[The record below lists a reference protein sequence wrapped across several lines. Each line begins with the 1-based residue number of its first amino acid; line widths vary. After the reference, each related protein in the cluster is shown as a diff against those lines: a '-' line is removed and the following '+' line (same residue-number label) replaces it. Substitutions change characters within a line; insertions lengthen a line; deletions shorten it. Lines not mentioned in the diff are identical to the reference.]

1 MSPVPRIQFTLN
13 GKVTE
18 ASYEPGMHLLE
29 VLREECG
36 VVSAKNGCAP
46 EGACG
51 CCLVLID
58 GRPALSCLRKPEQM
72 QGHEIVTLEGLP
84 EETRRVIGEAFV
96 LEGGVQCGFCIPGIV
111 VRAASLIE
119 HGKSGDRD
127 AIAKALD
134 GHLCRCTGYGR
145 IIDAIQTAGEATSHD
160 GALPAEPRRH
170 HFFGE
175 DYGLS
180 RDPAF
185 AKGTGST
192 SGIGHSV
199 ARQGGLEQTLG
210 EKPFVD
216 DMRAPDMLHGAMV
229 PTKHPRAR
237 VLKIRADAARAM
249 PGVVR
254 VFTAAD
260 VPGTRGTGL
269 TIPDQPVFVAEGEVT
284 CCVADFLAM
293 VVADT
298 QFHARQAAAAV
309 EVDYEVLE
317 PLTDPFEALK
327 PGALEVHGI
336 DSFRPGPNLLQP
348 ITAFARGDVDAALAG
363 AAHVIEATFRTQ
375 QVEIAFLEP
384 EACLAIPRTVAPSS
398 DGTVAPSHPRT
409 VAPSPDGTLAPSH
422 PRTLAPLITVHTDSQ
437 GSVYDRLQIAKV
449 LGLEPD
455 GVEIALAASGGAFGA
470 KEELSIQAQTALAA
484 HLLGRPVKT
493 VLTREQSTQHHVK
506 RHPMTIALTVG
517 ADAEGLLTA
526 VRSRIVADAG
536 GYHTTSAKCALR
548 AACHTCGPYRV
559 SNVDVESKAVH
570 TNNPNSGAM
579 RGFGS
584 NQAQFAME
592 GVMDLLAEKVGVDGW
607 DIRMRNILDP
617 GDKFA
622 TGQVM
627 RESVR
632 GMKASLEAVKTVYKN
647 AKYKGIGCGIKST
660 GLGNGTTEGGYIT
673 IRVVKGP
680 LGAEASGEGGRLE
693 ILNGYTEMGQGIFTA
708 TLQAVCEETGLSPDL
723 MQVRWDKELGNKCGE
738 TWASRGTTLSCA
750 AAKVAA
756 QKLMADFNEVR
767 LKPDTTSASETPAS
781 ASETPASA
789 SETPAASSASERPPS
804 ERASI
809 SERPT
814 PENVLAALVGREYVG
829 EYVLSFTTRP
839 GTPEWVL
846 NPTTHLTF
854 SYSTQVVILDEDG
867 KLERVV
873 AAHDVGRA
881 INPRLCAEQMEGGVH
896 MGLGYALSERFT
908 STGGVPDSL
917 ALRDLGIVPAKQTPQ
932 IDVILIEVPDEVGGY
947 GAKGVGEIGCVA
959 TAGAVAPPVHYID
972 GIRRLR
978 LPMEDAPAARPS
990 VPKSRGKTATRVVG

>member
-1 MSPVPRIQFTLN
+1 VARIKFTLN

-51 CCLVLID
+51 CCLVMID

-72 QGHEIVTLEGLP
+72 DGHEIVTLEGLP

-127 AIAKALD
+127 AITKALD

-145 IIDAIQTAGEATSHD
+145 IIDAIQTAGEATSR
-160 GALPAEPRRH
+160 GGELPAEPRRH

-185 AKGTGST
+185 ARGTGST

-199 ARQGGLEQTLG
+199 ARQGGMAQTLG

-216 DMRAPDMLHGAMV
+216 DMRVPGMLHGAMV

-237 VLKIRADAARAM
+237 VLKIRVDAALAM

-254 VFTAAD
+254 VLTAAD
-260 VPGTRGTGL
+260 VPGTRGVGL

-309 EVDYEVLE
+309 AVDYEVLE
-317 PLTDPFEALK
+317 PLTDPFAALK
-327 PGALEVHGI
+327 PGAIEVHGT

-348 ITAFARGDVDAALAG
+348 ITAFARGDVDAALAK
-363 AAHVIEATFRTQ
+363 ATHVIEATFQTQ

-384 EACLAIPRTVAPSS
+384 EACLAIPH
-398 DGTVAPSHPRT
+398 TVAPSHDGS
-409 VAPSPDGTLAPSH
+409 VAPSHPGTVAPSH

-449 LGLEPD
+449 LGLEAD

-517 ADAEGLLTA
+517 ADAQGALTA

-559 SNVDVESKAVH
+559 PNVDVESKAVH

-617 GDKFA
+617 GDEFA

-632 GMKASLEAVKTVYKN
+632 GMKASLEAVKAVYKN
-647 AKYKGIGCGIKST
+647 AKYKGVGCGIKST

-673 IRVVKGP
+673 IRVVEGP
-680 LGAEASGEGGRLE
+680 RLE

-723 MQVRWDKELGNKCGE
+723 MQVRWDKDLGNKCGE

-750 AAKVAA
+750 AAKIAA
-756 QKLMADFNEVR
+756 QKLMADLSQVP
-767 LKPDTTSASETPAS
+767 LKPDTAHEGKPDGADEARPDGPVSEL
-781 ASETPASA
+781 
-789 SETPAASSASERPPS
+789 AA
-804 ERASI
+804 ERA
-809 SERPT
+809 
-814 PENVLAALVGREYVG
+814 LAELVGREYVG

-854 SYSTQVVILDEDG
+854 SYSTQVVILDDEG

-908 STGGVPDSL
+908 STGGTPDSL
-917 ALRDLGIVPAKQTPQ
+917 ALRDLGIVPARQTPR
-932 IDVILIEVPDEVGGY
+932 IDVILIEIPDEVGGY

-959 TAGAVAPPVHYID
+959 TAGAVASALHSYD

-990 VPKSRGKTATRVVG
+990 VPKSRGKTTTRVVR